1 MKARV
6 RAERESADTKKFEKM
21 VSGFSSEFINLP
33 VDSVDSKIENAL
45 KEIALFEGADRSY
58 FFQFNPDRTEFTI
71 SHLWWISERT
81 VSDQDIRGMVV
92 DSRFPWLSQNLTS
105 GQDVIVQDVEILAR
119 EGSQPEYE
127 YCREIGIQSF
137 LIQPM
142 QVEDTPLCA
151 NGQDAIH
158 AKILWNI

>member
-105 GQDVIVQDVEILAR
+105 GQDVIVQDVICYPEEI
-119 EGSQPEYE
+119 
-127 YCREIGIQSF
+127 IIVKNIQVFNDIFISNTF
-137 LIQPM
+137 STKADNLIK
-142 QVEDTPLCA
+142 
-151 NGQDAIH
+151 NR
-158 AKILWNI
+158 